1 MITGQTKLLGV
12 IGYPIGHS
20 LSPIMH
26 NAAIAAL
33 GVDYAYLPF
42 AIHPRDL
49 ERAVDGL
56 FAIGVEG
63 FSVTIP
69 HKQAIMTLLGEVSP
83 IAEAVGAVNTVW
95 RTESGWK
102 GSNTDVEGFLA
113 PLQGMQRDWSQT
125 IVVILGNGGAARA
138 AVAGCAQLGCTQIQV
153 VGRNLQK
160 LEDFVRHWLDSPLR
174 VNLQVYSWHQLP
186 DLLPHAG
193 LLVNSTPIGMA
204 PAIEKSPLSLTEVER
219 LPANLIAYD
228 LIYTPNPTLFLQQA
242 SQRGAT
248 SIDGLEMLVK
258 QGATA
263 LELWLKQPVPIA
275 IMRQAL
281 RQKLGLI

>member
-26 NAAIAAL
+26 NAAISAL

-56 FAIGVEG
+56 SAIGVEG

-69 HKQAIMTLLGEVSP
+69 HKQAIMPLLGEVAP

-125 IVVILGNGGAARA
+125 IAVILGNGGAARA
-138 AVAGCAQLGCTQIQV
+138 AVAGCAQLGCAQIQV
-153 VGRNLQK
+153 VGRDPQK
-160 LEDFVRHWLDSPLR
+160 LEDFVRPWLDSPLR
-174 VNLQVYSWHQLP
+174 VSLQVYNWHQLP
-186 DLLPHAG
+186 DLLPNAG

-204 PAIEKSPLSLTEVER
+204 PEIEKSPLSLAEVEC

-242 SQRGAT
+242 SQRGAI
-248 SIDGLEMLVK
+248 SIDGLEMLVR

-263 LELWLKQPVPIA
+263 LELWLKQPVPIS